1 MKPIKMNPL
10 PESEKQAVP
19 KEAPMEGAHRATG
32 IGASLGGQDSIT
44 DPEVPEKKPR
54 RNFTASYKLRILQEV
69 ENCNESGGIGRILRR
84 EGLYSSNLADWRK
97 ARNKGLLNAM
107 APRKRGRKSKE
118 KNPLATEVARL
129 QKEKSKLEHKLK
141 QAELIIEAQKKKNFR
156 SWESNKIWTT
166 SKETTDECRPNV
178 KSRSWEKAFM

>member
-1 MKPIKMNPL
+1 
-10 PESEKQAVP
+10 
-19 KEAPMEGAHRATG
+19 
-32 IGASLGGQDSIT
+32 DSIP

-129 QKEKSKLEHKLK
+129 QKEKSK
-141 QAELIIEAQKKKNFR
+141 
-156 SWESNKIWTT
+156 
-166 SKETTDECRPNV
+166 
-178 KSRSWEKAFM
+178 